1 METISEEIWSV
12 IPFEVNPTWLS
23 FLWPSSHLLRTMV
36 HFCLKWFK
44 KKLPSLISFLNCLKT
59 TGHETWLDQIKQHS
73 FQLNPIHLENGLLR
87 IKALFQS
94 RIEHPMW
101 DIFLFTGLLLISS
114 SLLGLLPFMAV
125 LWFISRSKD
134 ETFSHLMGSQKFTV
148 YLVWMV
154 VGAFMT
160 HLFGGDIFPTYFKM
174 IDDYLITISNSSWT
188 NKTCLK
194 YNQPLGTGDW
204 NLKNFFYTKDYHG
217 IFHHCFDCRD
227 VGVARVC

>member
-1 METISEEIWSV
+1 MTGSDKSAF
-12 IPFEVNPTWLS
+12 IPIESNS
-23 FLWPSSHLLRTMV
+23 FG
-36 HFCLKWFK
+36 KW
-44 KKLPSLISFLNCLKT
+44 IA
-59 TGHETWLDQIKQHS
+59 EDQKHYFNQ
-73 FQLNPIHLENGLLR
+73 G
-87 IKALFQS
+87 
-94 RIEHPMW
+94 IEHLMW

-174 IDDYLITISNSSWT
+174 IDDYLISISNSS
-188 NKTCLK
+188 
-194 YNQPLGTGDW
+194 
-204 NLKNFFYTKDYHG
+204 
-217 IFHHCFDCRD
+217 
-227 VGVARVC
+227 

>member
-1 METISEEIWSV
+1 MKWIQPDFLPLDIIWCRCQRWCISV
-12 IPFEVNPTWLS
+12 
-23 FLWPSSHLLRTMV
+23 SSDPIKSAKFDKVL
-36 HFCLKWFK
+36 
-44 KKLPSLISFLNCLKT
+44 CLKT
-59 TGHETWLDQIKQHS
+59 AGHETWLDQINQHS

-94 RIEHPMW
+94 RIERPMW

-125 LWFISRSKD
+125 LWFISHSKD
-134 ETFSHLMGSQKFTV
+134 ETFSHLLGSQKFTV

-204 NLKNFFYTKDYHG
+204 NHKNFFYTKDYHG

-227 VGVARVC
+227 VGVAWVC

>member
-1 METISEEIWSV
+1 
-12 IPFEVNPTWLS
+12 
-23 FLWPSSHLLRTMV
+23 
-36 HFCLKWFK
+36 
-44 KKLPSLISFLNCLKT
+44 
-59 TGHETWLDQIKQHS
+59 
-73 FQLNPIHLENGLLR
+73 
-87 IKALFQS
+87 
-94 RIEHPMW
+94 MW

-174 IDDYLITISNSSWT
+174 IDDYLISISNSSWT

-194 YNQPLGTGDW
+194 YNQPLGTVDW

-227 VGVARVC
+227 VGWREFVKSMRLNTIEQELEGIRIWTEKKDQQFLEIQNQVNVLLQKVDKKQNDDINVSGDDSRILRSSGEKLNNEFSDEISEEKLKADYERNHS

>member
-1 METISEEIWSV
+1 MRS
-12 IPFEVNPTWLS
+12 
-23 FLWPSSHLLRTMV
+23 
-36 HFCLKWFK
+36 LKCW
-44 KKLPSLISFLNCLKT
+44 KT
-59 TGHETWLDQIKQHS
+59 TGHETWLDQINQHS

-94 RIEHPMW
+94 RIEHLMW

-134 ETFSHLMGSQKFTV
+134 ETFSHLLGSQKFTV

-174 IDDYLITISNSSWT
+174 IDDYLISISNSSWT

-217 IFHHCFDCRD
+217 IFHHCFDCHD
-227 VGVARVC
+227 VGVAWVC

>member
-1 METISEEIWSV
+1 M
-12 IPFEVNPTWLS
+12 
-23 FLWPSSHLLRTMV
+23 
-36 HFCLKWFK
+36 
-44 KKLPSLISFLNCLKT
+44 
-59 TGHETWLDQIKQHS
+59 
-73 FQLNPIHLENGLLR
+73 LENDRAWNLTGTDKSAFIPIESDFIWKIDFLGH
-87 IKALFQS
+87 KNYFNQG
-94 RIEHPMW
+94 IEHPMW

-134 ETFSHLMGSQKFTV
+134 ETFSHLLGSQKFTV

-204 NLKNFFYTKDYHG
+204 NLKNFFYTKYYHG

-227 VGVARVC
+227 VGVAWVC

>member
-1 METISEEIWSV
+1 MADILFPKWTLHAEIPKILNIHIGNNLRRNIKCYPIWSESNLAFLSLTIISSVANDGAFLSQV
-12 IPFEVNPTWLS
+12 ILKIIFSSLVR
-23 FLWPSSHLLRTMV
+23 FLKYS
-36 HFCLKWFK
+36 
-44 KKLPSLISFLNCLKT
+44 KT
-59 TGHETWLDQIKQHS
+59 TGHETWLDQINQHS

-87 IKALFQS
+87 ILALFQS

-101 DIFLFTGLLLISS
+101 GIFLFTGLLLISS

-125 LWFISRSKD
+125 LWFISCSKD
-134 ETFSHLMGSQKFTV
+134 ETFSHLLGSQKFTV

-174 IDDYLITISNSSWT
+174 IDDYLISISNSSWT

-194 YNQPLGTGDW
+194 YNQPHDTGDW
-204 NLKNFFYTKDYHG
+204 NLKNFF
-217 IFHHCFDCRD
+217 
-227 VGVARVC
+227 

>member
-1 METISEEIWSV
+1 MKWIQPGFPFFGHHLIYCERSCISVSSDPKKSV
-12 IPFEVNPTWLS
+12 KFDKVPE
-23 FLWPSSHLLRTMV
+23 M
-36 HFCLKWFK
+36 
-44 KKLPSLISFLNCLKT
+44 
-59 TGHETWLDQIKQHS
+59 
-73 FQLNPIHLENGLLR
+73 LENDRAWNLTGSDKSAFIPIESNSFGKWIAKDQSIIS
-87 IKALFQS
+87 IK
-94 RIEHPMW
+94 IVNPMW

-134 ETFSHLMGSQKFTV
+134 ETFSHLLGSQKFTV

-194 YNQPLGTGDW
+194 YNQPLDTGDW

-217 IFHHCFDCRD
+217 IFHYCFDCRD
-227 VGVARVC
+227 VGVAWVC